1 MLPACKLSLVGNEIF
16 AMRFALVESKK
27 VTVMAGNCFEDY
39 SVVCIV
45 L

>member
-1 MLPACKLSLVGNEIF
+1 MIF
-16 AMRFALVESKK
+16 ARVESKK